1 MDYKFMLEDE
11 SEVIAHHGVKGM
23 KWGVRNAETLA
34 KYAREG
40 GAGGGGGVPEEQDEQ
55 DDLYGKLVE
64 IANDPSNQSM
74 GDKNSA
80 IMDLAVG
87 ELKNTDQYKTGEKA
101 VNDLMTAMDRTKENY
116 ERSNQLTE
124 SQKDEL
130 RAKVKKENAEKKRK
144 RREEAKAAGN
154 PLWMFM

>member
-1 MDYKFMLEDE
+1 MDYKFTLEDE

-23 KWGVRNAETLA
+23 KWGIRSAETLA

-40 GAGGGGGVPEEQDEQ
+40 GAGGGGGVPDEQ

-80 IMDLAVG
+80 VMDLAVG

-144 RREEAKAAGN
+144 RREEARESGN

>member
-1 MDYKFMLEDE
+1 MQCKFTFEDG
-11 SEVIAHHGVKGM
+11 SEAIAHHGVKGM

-40 GAGGGGGVPEEQDEQ
+40 GVGGGGGVPDEQ
-55 DDLYGKLVE
+55 DDLYEKLVE
-64 IANDPSNQSM
+64 IANDPSNQNM
-74 GDKNSA
+74 RDKNSA
-80 IMDLAVG
+80 LIDWTVD

-101 VNDLMTAMDRTKENY
+101 VNDLMTAVDRTKENY

-124 SQKDEL
+124 SEKDEL
-130 RAKVKKENAEKKRK
+130 RAKAKEENAEKKRK
-144 RREEAKAAGN
+144 RREEAKEAGN

>member
-1 MDYKFMLEDE
+1 MQCKVTFEDD
-11 SEVIAHHGVKGM
+11 SEVIAHYGVKGM
-23 KWGVRNAETLA
+23 KWGVRNADTLA

-40 GAGGGGGVPEEQDEQ
+40 GAGGGGGVPDEQDEQ
-55 DDLYGKLVE
+55 DDMYGKLVE

-87 ELKNTDQYKTGEKA
+87 ELKSTDQYKSGEKA

-144 RREEAKAAGN
+144 RREEARESGN